1 MSKIGKKPIVIPQG
15 VDFKFSDRHEAVA
28 KGPKGELKQVIHP
41 SVVVAQTEGIITVA
55 IKNEN
60 DRFQRA
66 LWGLSRAL
74 LQNLITGVSQG
85 YERKLEINGVGY
97 RAAVQGKVLNLNLGF
112 SHPVEYQLP
121 DGVEAKVDKNLIT
134 LIGIDKQ
141 LLGETCAKIRRIRPP
156 EPYKGKG
163 IKYLEETIR
172 RKAGKVVKSSE
183 GK

>member
-1 MSKIGKKPIVIPQG
+1 MSKIGKKPIVIPPG
-15 VDFKFSDRHEAVA
+15 VDFKFNDQHEATA
-28 KGPKGELKQVIHP
+28 KGPKGELKQAIHP
-41 SVVVAQTEGIITVA
+41 SVIITQAEGVITVT

-97 RAAVQGKVLNLNLGF
+97 RAAVQGKVLNLSLGF

-121 DGVEAKVDKNLIT
+121 DGVEAKVEKNLVT
-134 LIGIDKQ
+134 LTGIDKQ

>member
-1 MSKIGKKPIVIPQG
+1 MSKIGKKPVVIPAG
-15 VDFKFSDRHEAVA
+15 VDFKISDRNEATA
-28 KGPKGELKQVIHP
+28 KGSKGELKQIFHPNVVIT
-41 SVVVAQTEGIITVA
+41 QTDGSLLVT
-55 IKNEN
+55 IKDEN

-74 LQNLITGVSQG
+74 LQNMIIGVSQG

-97 RAAVQGKVLNLNLGF
+97 RAAVQGKSLNLNVGF
-112 SHPVEYQLP
+112 SHPVDFKLP
-121 DGVEAKVDKNLIT
+121 DGIEAKVEKNLVT
-134 LIGIDKQ
+134 LTGIDKQ

-163 IKYLEETIR
+163 IKYIEETIR

>member
-1 MSKIGKKPIVIPQG
+1 MSKIGKKPIVIPSR
-15 VDFKFSDRHEAVA
+15 VDFKFSDLNVASA
-28 KGPKGELKQVIHP
+28 KGPKGELTQAIHP
-41 SVVVAQTEGIITVA
+41 CVIVTQAEGVIQIS
-55 IKNEN
+55 IKDEN

-97 RAAVQGKVLNLNLGF
+97 RAAVQGQSLNLNVGF
-112 SHPVEYQLP
+112 SHPVEYKLP
-121 DGVEAKVDKNLIT
+121 DGIEAKVEKNLVT
-134 LIGIDKQ
+134 LSGIDKQ

>member
-1 MSKIGKKPIVIPQG
+1 MSKIGKKPVVLPAG
-15 VDFKFSDRHEAVA
+15 VDFKLSDQNEATA
-28 KGPKGELKQVIHP
+28 KGPKGELKQKFHPTVVI
-41 SVVVAQTEGIITVA
+41 AQTDGILSVN

-97 RAAVQGKVLNLNLGF
+97 RAAVQGRSLNLNVGF
-112 SHPVEYQLP
+112 SHPVEFNLP
-121 DGVEAKVDKNLIT
+121 IGVEAKVEKNLVT
-134 LIGIDKQ
+134 LSSIDKQ